1 MRFDGILLPEWDR
14 LRETVRG
21 IFTGKGGIAI
31 YAAIAGL
38 LAGFTGVAAIF
49 LLGHAETTNTNDLM
63 PWGIQISTYVYFV
76 LISTGCTFVNFFGE
90 IFYEHEYKPY
100 ASRIMFLAIVTAFA
114 AFLSLATEMGRI
126 DRMYYFF
133 VSPNPRSPMFWMS
146 VWYAIDVV
154 ILLLEYANIR
164 RQRHSRR
171 VMWAAFFIAV
181 VAYGTLGSLF
191 GAVGSRVYYYS
202 PLLPIY
208 FLFMAF
214 LSGSALASIVA
225 GVARRRDPEN
235 FPAIPPPFPA
245 FLKVGLGLAF
255 FASFWRLAI
264 GLAGHA
270 VGSEVFHVTL
280 FDNLFYGIF
289 LGIVLPF
296 ILLHFAQWPGRLCC
310 FIGMWILVT
319 QFWMRVD
326 LVVGGFRVPVFRA
339 YDIPELVRYTPS
351 VFEGLVVV
359 ASVSLVLFLYLLGD
373 RTGLFENVPEQEA

>member
-14 LRETVRG
+14 LRETVRK
-21 IFTGKGGIAI
+21 ILTGRAGIAVNLSI
-31 YAAIAGL
+31 LGL
-38 LAGFTGVAAIF
+38 LAGFTGVWAIF
-49 LLGHAETTNTNDLM
+49 LLGHGATTNTSDLV

-90 IFYEHEYKPY
+90 IFYEEEYKPY

-114 AFLSLATEMGRI
+114 AFIALATEMGHI
-126 DRMYYFF
+126 ERMYYFF
-133 VSPNPRSPMFWMS
+133 VSPNPTSPMFWMS

-191 GAVGSRVYYYS
+191 GAVSSRVYYYS
-202 PLLPIY
+202 PLLPVY

-214 LSGSALASIVA
+214 LSGSALASVVA
-225 GVARRRDPEN
+225 GMARRRDPEN

-255 FASFWRLAI
+255 FASFWRLVI
-264 GLAGHA
+264 GLSGYV
-270 VGSEVFHVTL
+270 VGSEVFHLTL
-280 FDNLFYGIF
+280 FQNVFYGIF
-289 LGIVLPF
+289 LGIVAPF
-296 ILLHFAQWPGRLCC
+296 FMLHFANWPGRLCC
-310 FIGMWILVT
+310 FIGVWVLVT
-319 QFWMRVD
+319 QFLMRVD

-351 VFEGLVVV
+351 VFEVLVVV
-359 ASVSLVLFLYLLGD
+359 ASVSLVSFLYLLCD
-373 RTGLFENVPEQEA
+373 RSGLFGTAAEQEA